1 MTNSPQRTFSSGDP
15 GLPKN
20 GLLVGGG
27 GGFTWKYIDFALHAD
42 GTIEKLEYMTAGG
55 PIPEDYST
63 VARKTGD
70 PQIVAEFDD
79 KLVANGFWSLELK
92 PPVANIFDYIVAV
105 NEKKGA
111 HDVLWMKDASD
122 APKTIAAIRGDILQY
137 AIKVTEG

>member
-1 MTNSPQRTFSSGDP
+1 
-15 GLPKN
+15 
-20 GLLVGGG
+20 
-27 GGFTWKYIDFALHAD
+27 
-42 GTIEKLEYMTAGG
+42 MTAGG

-63 VARKTGD
+63 VARETGD